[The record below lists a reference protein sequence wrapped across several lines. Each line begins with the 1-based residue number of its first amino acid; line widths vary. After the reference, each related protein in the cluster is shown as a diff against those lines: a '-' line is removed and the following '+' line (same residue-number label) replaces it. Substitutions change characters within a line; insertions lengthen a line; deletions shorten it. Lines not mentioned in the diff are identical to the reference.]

1 MHQKKVHFHHISKV
15 ILIPHL
21 NEYYDEKL
29 ENQLWWSSKELNNM
43 SLKYHISLKTIMCLH
58 NITLDKAIYI
68 INH

>member
-1 MHQKKVHFHHISKV
+1 MCQKKVHFHHISKV
-15 ILIPHL
+15 TLIPHL

-29 ENQLWWSSKELNNM
+29 ENQLWWSSKELNNI
-43 SLKYHISLKTIMCLH
+43 SLKYQISLKTIMYLH